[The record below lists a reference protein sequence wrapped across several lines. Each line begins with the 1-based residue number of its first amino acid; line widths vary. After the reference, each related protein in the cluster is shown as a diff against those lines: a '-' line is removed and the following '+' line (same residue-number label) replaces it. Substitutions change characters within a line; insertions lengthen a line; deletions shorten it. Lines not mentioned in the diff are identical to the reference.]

1 MSKNTHNQYAGDHTV
16 PITKKEY
23 KNNLHQL
30 QVELVK
36 LQRHFIECDD
46 KILII
51 LEGRDAAGKDGV
63 IKRIV
68 QHLSPRETRVVALGK
83 PSDRDRTSWYF
94 QRYVPYLPAAQELVI
109 FNRSWYN
116 RAGVERVMGF
126 CTEAEHEEFMTSVSD
141 FENMLVRSG
150 ISFFKYY
157 LDIDKAEQ
165 KQRLDDRKTDPLK
178 QWKISPIDKQA
189 LKYWKSY
196 SAARNEMLARTHTP
210 MAPWTLVRANDKRL
224 ARLNIIKDVL
234 SRLHYADKVEQL
246 VQPDPQVVFS
256 YDISNLENAQLAK

>member
-1 MSKNTHNQYAGDHTV
+1 MSKKVNQSESGVHASS
-16 PITKKEY
+16 ISKKTY
-23 KNNLHQL
+23 KDSLRQL
-30 QVELVK
+30 QIELVK

-51 LEGRDAAGKDGV
+51 LEGRDAAGKDGT

-94 QRYVPYLPAAQELVI
+94 QRYVAYLPAAQELVL

-126 CTEAEHEEFMTSVSD
+126 CTEAEHEEFMGSVSD

-150 ISFFKYY
+150 VKLLKYY
-157 LDIDKAEQ
+157 LDISKAEQ
-165 KQRLDDRKTDPLK
+165 KRRLEDRRSDPLK
-178 QWKISPIDKQA
+178 QWKVSPIDNQA
-189 LKYWKSY
+189 VKYWKAY
-196 SAARNEMLARTHTP
+196 SAARNEMLVRTHNPT
-210 MAPWTLVRANDKRL
+210 APWTLVRANDKRL
-224 ARLNIIKDVL
+224 ARLNIIKDL
-234 SRLHYADKVEQL
+234 LGRLHYTGKDKRL
-246 VQPDPQVVFS
+246 ARPDPQIVFP
-256 YDISNLENAQLAK
+256 YDVSNLENGQLAK